1 MSEGQ
6 QNQINIDLM
15 IDKTKE
21 QIVQV
26 LNDSSLTIGIMAM
39 ILRELSNEVTNQ
51 ANVQL
56 RTLKHGREGT
66 DDKEGS

>member
-56 RTLKHGREGT
+56 QTLKHGREGT